1 MHSRSTLVSIRACCI
16 TLLSY
21 ITTEGENELVNST
34 DKNIGMVVKMLETSI
49 TSGGYSQQFGC
60 STADALQGNT
70 STLLAG
76 ISTILYYSTVD

>member
-1 MHSRSTLVSIRACCI
+1 
-16 TLLSY
+16 
-21 ITTEGENELVNST
+21 
-34 DKNIGMVVKMLETSI
+34 MVVKMLETSI